1 MAPTA
6 SFHSPK
12 VEYITKTVTTLAAD
26 DSLKETGA
34 SQWRA
39 KSSLEEDK
47 IANELR
53 YFQIAR
59 PLKEDRSIR
68 YIYIDESRYGL
79 VWPNIIM
86 FVILHAYY
94 IYAMTKVI
102 FFEEWWRIQNTW
114 LFGWSIYLSLIQNR
128 LSAIVV
134 CDKFEQNTKAPLRS
148 GRVTSVESL
157 IKQN

>member
-1 MAPTA
+1 MTPTA

-12 VEYITKTVTTLAAD
+12 VEFITKTVTTLAAD
-26 DSLKETGA
+26 DSLKESGT

-39 KSSLEEDK
+39 KSSLEEDRV
-47 IANELR
+47 ANELR

-59 PLKEDRSIR
+59 PLKEDRSVR

-102 FFEEWWRIQNTW
+102 FFEEWWRIQHTW
-114 LFGWSIYLSLIQNR
+114 LFGLCFFAFLLLFRDRTSTIQ
-128 LSAIVV
+128 
-134 CDKFEQNTKAPLRS
+134 
-148 GRVTSVESL
+148 
-157 IKQN
+157 